1 MMLLVNHM
9 ANLFPQWFNR
19 LPLRMAIGLVFGG
32 SAVLGGGWYYLTP
45 KYSRVGYQPVQ
56 PVPYSHRTHVDQL
69 GLDCR
74 YCHTGVEKSWYA
86 NIPSPSVCMNCHSQ
100 VLANDARL
108 APIRDS
114 YKSGEPIDWVQ
125 IHKTSDF
132 VYFNHAV
139 HVNRGVGC
147 VSCHGQINEMVEVRH
162 EKPLTMAFCLD
173 CHRNPAPNLR
183 PIDQVYS
190 MNWTNAAFAQVE
202 AGQKMIHDLKIHA
215 SDNCY
220 TCHR

>member
-1 MMLLVNHM
+1 M
-9 ANLFPQWFNR
+9 ANLYPRWFNR
-19 LPLRMAIGLVFGG
+19 LPLMVGVGLLVSGGLVTAG
-32 SAVLGGGWYYLTP
+32 VWYYFTP

-56 PVPYSHRTHVDQL
+56 PVPYSHQTHVEQL

-86 NIPSPSVCMNCHSQ
+86 NVPSPSVCMNCHSQ
-100 VLANDARL
+100 VLAADARL

-114 YKSGEPIDWVQ
+114 YKSGEPISWVQ
-125 IHKTSDF
+125 IHRTPDF

-147 VSCHGQINEMVEVRH
+147 VSCHGQINDMVEVRH

-173 CHRNPAPNLR
+173 CHRNPAPNIR
-183 PIDQVYS
+183 PPEQVYS
-190 MNWTNAAFAQVE
+190 MHWTNEPAKALAMGKKFV
-202 AGQKMIHDLKIHA
+202 HDWKIM
-215 SDNCY
+215 SSQNCY